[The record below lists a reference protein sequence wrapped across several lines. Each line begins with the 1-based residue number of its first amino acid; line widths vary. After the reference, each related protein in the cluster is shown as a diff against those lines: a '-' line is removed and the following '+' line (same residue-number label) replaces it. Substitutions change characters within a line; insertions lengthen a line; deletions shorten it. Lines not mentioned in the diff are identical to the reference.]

1 MDTPDPDYLTTREL
15 AELLRIKERKVYDLA
30 ASGDVPCVRVVG
42 KLLFPRAEIRAWLDA
57 ARSGPASPPGAQTTP
72 QAASLQTPPQPPAAD
87 LPAIAAGSHD
97 PLFDWALRESGCGL
111 ASFFDGS
118 HDGLDRMA
126 RRAAACA
133 GLHVHDP
140 DSPENGGWNVAA
152 VHQALGNAP
161 VVLVAFARRQ
171 RGLVL
176 APQIAGSV
184 TAVGD
189 LACRRFVR
197 RQPAAAAQ
205 RLFET
210 LARAEGLDPAALPGP
225 DRVARSEDE
234 IARAIV
240 NGDAE
245 AGFGLAA
252 VAAEN
257 GLAFLPVIEER
268 FDLLVWR
275 QAWFEPPFQAFLDFT
290 RSRAFRARAA
300 EMTGYD
306 IAGLGQ
312 VVYNA
317 RP

>member
-1 MDTPDPDYLTTREL
+1 MDTQDPDYLTTREL

-42 KLLFPRAEIRAWLDA
+42 KLLFPRAEILAWLEA
-57 ARSGPASPPGAQTTP
+57 ARSGPPAPRAAAPVEPHAAPPV
-72 QAASLQTPPQPPAAD
+72 AD

-133 GLHVHDP
+133 GLHVHAPDDP
-140 DSPENGGWNVAA
+140 RNGGWNLAA
-152 VHQALGNAP
+152 VDRALGNAP
-161 VVLVAFARRQ
+161 VVLVAFARRR

-176 APQIAGSV
+176 APELAGSV
-184 TAVGD
+184 RTIGD
-189 LACRRFVR
+189 LAGRRFIR
-197 RQPAAAAQ
+197 RQPAAAAR

-210 LARAEGLDPAALPGP
+210 LAHAQGLDPDKLPGP
-225 DRVARSEDE
+225 DRAARSEDE

-257 GLAFLPVIEER
+257 GLGFVPVIEER

-275 QAWFEPPFQAFLDFT
+275 RAWFEPPFQAFLDFS

-300 EMTGYD
+300 EMAGYD
-306 IAGLGQ
+306 ISGLGQ
-312 VVYNA
+312 VIYNA